1 MTEIVVTGSDDLT
14 AQLGAADP
22 ADVNAALVADGIRV
36 RAFGLVPVNLEDVF
50 VTLTGEGFGV
60 SG

>member
-1 MTEIVVTGSDDLT
+1 MSPSDDLT
-14 AQLGAADP
+14 AQLGPADP